1 MSIVMKISRLI
12 LPLFLVGI
20 LTACGETNTEP
31 EEIIPLTTEE
41 YQKLHTSPDEYTG
54 RGVEFFGKIFVTP
67 ESDEDGTYLQVFADN
82 DLDRNTIIWV
92 QDPNLD
98 VEEGD
103 IIRVEGTVMDQFEG
117 ENTFGGSITAPLIA
131 ATDIEKTD
139 YMTAFAPAIETIE
152 VNEEIEQ
159 HDVNLTVEKIEIA
172 EQETRVYVKI
182 ENNSSDEFSF
192 YSFNQRAVIENTQ
205 LDTEDNW
212 ESNYPEIQS
221 NILPGIETSGIL
233 LFPKFE
239 GESVRLHLEGR
250 SDDFS
255 LDFEP
260 FNFDIN
266 LK

>member
-1 MSIVMKISRLI
+1 MKVLKLI
-12 LPLFLVGI
+12 LPLFLVGV
-20 LTACGETNTEP
+20 LAACGETNKEP

-41 YQKLHTSPDEYTG
+41 YQQMYNNPAEFVG
-54 RGVEFFGKIFVTP
+54 RGVEFYGKIFVTP
-67 ESDEDGTYLQVFADN
+67 ERDEERTYLQVFADN
-82 DLDRNTIIWV
+82 DLDRNTIIAV

-98 VEEGD
+98 VEDGD
-103 IIRVEGTVMDQFEG
+103 IIRVVGTVMEPFEG
-117 ENTFGGSITAPLIA
+117 ENSFGGSLTAPLIA
-131 ATDIEKTD
+131 ATDIETTD

-152 VNEEIEQ
+152 VNQEIAQ
-159 HDVNLTVEKIEIA
+159 HDVNLIVEKIEIA

-192 YSFNQRAVIENTQ
+192 YSFNQRAIIENTQ

-212 ESNYPEIQS
+212 EANYPEVQS